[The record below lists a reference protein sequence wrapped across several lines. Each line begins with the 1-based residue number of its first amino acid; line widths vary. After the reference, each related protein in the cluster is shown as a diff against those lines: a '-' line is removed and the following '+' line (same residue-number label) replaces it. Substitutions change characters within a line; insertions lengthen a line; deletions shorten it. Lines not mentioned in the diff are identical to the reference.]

1 MTMTDT
7 PIQPEPE
14 QSTEAHGV
22 AQARG
27 LFDGEILR
35 QALIDSF
42 KKLNPAEQVRNPVMF
57 VVLVGTVITF
67 IEAIA
72 HPSTFTWSITVWLFL
87 TVIFANFAEAMAE
100 GRGKAQADT
109 LRRMRSETEARK
121 LNDDGTE
128 TLVPAAELAKGDL
141 VVCEAG
147 DAIPSDGDIIEGI
160 ASVDESAITGESAP
174 VIRESG
180 GDRSAVTG
188 GTKVLSDRIVV
199 RITAER
205 GQTFL
210 DRMITLVEGANRQ
223 KTPNE
228 IALTIL
234 LAVLTIIFLPVVVS
248 LQTFGHYAGGSVSVV
263 ILIALLVCLIPTTI
277 GALLSAIGIA
287 GMDRLVQR
295 NVLAMSGR
303 AVEAAGDVQTLLLD
317 KTGTITLGN
326 RMASDFYPVE
336 GHTERDVA
344 DVAQLASLADET
356 PEGRSIVVLAKERF
370 DIRERE
376 LEGEHAFVPFTAQT
390 RMSGLDIGPRQI
402 RKGAAESVKRWV
414 AEQGGTVPADLD
426 AIVERVSR
434 AGSTPL
440 VVSDDQAIL
449 GVIELKDVVKQGI
462 REKFDEMRQMGIRTV
477 MITGDNP
484 LTAAAIAQE
493 AGVDDF
499 LAEATPEAKM
509 ALIKAEQEGGKLIAM
524 TGDGTNDAPALAQAD
539 VGVAMNTGTTAAK
552 EAGNMVDLDSNP
564 TKLIDV
570 VEIGKQLLITRG
582 SLTTFSI
589 ANDVAK
595 YFAIIPALFVVTYPQ
610 IKALNILHLHSPQS
624 AVLSAVIFNALVIVA
639 LIPLALRGVK
649 FRPSGSAAILR
660 RNVFIYGVGGVLLPF
675 VFIKLID
682 LILVALHAY

>member
-7 PIQPEPE
+7 PTQPEPE

-72 HPSTFTWSITVWLFL
+72 HPSTFTWSITIWLFL